1 MAQSYEQE
9 TPKLAQ
15 SGRSGGCRESWPKT
29 PLSAYRPYSRLPFHN
44 PVGSGLPV
52 NRSQFLISDKLK
64 QPPARKDQRHRAGV
78 FNSEWTRG
86 TYGRKQTSVLG
97 GRLFQMIDHD
107 RIHWNLTRLELQAEL
122 LHGLK
127 DGRSRGVGRGSRV
140 PCSGSTARPAGK
152 TTKAAG
158 KSPGGEARKAAR
170 CLHAEWP
177 WFGCSLRY

>member
-1 MAQSYEQE
+1 VGSDRRRQ
-9 TPKLAQ
+9 
-15 SGRSGGCRESWPKT
+15 WP
-29 PLSAYRPYSRLPFHN
+29 PVVLLGQLPYCRLPFHN

-64 QPPARKDQRHRAGV
+64 QPPARRKDQRHRAGV

-86 TYGRKQTSVLG
+86 TYGRKQTLVLG

-140 PCSGSTARPAGK
+140 PCSGSTAHPAGK
-152 TTKAAG
+152 TTRAAA
-158 KSPGGEARKAAR
+158 KSPDGEARNAAR
-170 CLHAEWP
+170 
-177 WFGCSLRY
+177 